1 MVERQQ
7 VIQALIDKKEYK
19 TYLEIGV
26 LGGGV
31 FFDIRCSRK
40 IAVDPEFRFNWKGRL
55 GETIRNPRNVAA
67 RYFEVTSDEFFA
79 KKADDLFNRNKID
92 IALID
97 GMHEFDYVL
106 NDVNN
111 CLRHLSNNGVLVLH
125 DCNPL
130 TPDAEVPFEGWKARG
145 FTGFWN
151 GDVWKVIP
159 YLRKY
164 RPDLE
169 VFVGDCDHGLGI
181 IMKKGQSIRLTP
193 TSDIGREEFRDLKYE
208 DLAANREDI
217 LNLKPESYL
226 LGFLQQDVV

>member
-111 CLRHLSNNGVLVLH
+111 CL
-125 DCNPL
+125 
-130 TPDAEVPFEGWKARG
+130 
-145 FTGFWN
+145 
-151 GDVWKVIP
+151 
-159 YLRKY
+159 
-164 RPDLE
+164 
-169 VFVGDCDHGLGI
+169 
-181 IMKKGQSIRLTP
+181 
-193 TSDIGREEFRDLKYE
+193 
-208 DLAANREDI
+208 
-217 LNLKPESYL
+217 
-226 LGFLQQDVV
+226 